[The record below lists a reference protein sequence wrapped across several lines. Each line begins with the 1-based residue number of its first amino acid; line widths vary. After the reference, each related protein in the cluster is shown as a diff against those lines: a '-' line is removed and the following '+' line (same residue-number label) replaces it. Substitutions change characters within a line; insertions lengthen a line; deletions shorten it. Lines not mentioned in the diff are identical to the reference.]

1 MRDRAV
7 SFDEVIENSQ
17 EMSEEEKRELSRKS
31 RELDEILEAQE
42 EKWEQKE
49 AERRRRMEA
58 RN

>member
-7 SFDEVIENSQ
+7 PFEETVDK

-58 RN
+58 EN